1 LASPEPV
8 HTSFQVAL
16 GVLGEMPCRH
26 VMVTAGHPNLWLEIH
41 AAEEGWLRCSQ
52 PRTLLAVGDELTVV
66 VGDGHRAGYEVGCA
80 VAEVGPDSSMRLAVL
95 DVRRVKPRR
104 RHARRDVSESGL
116 VRPPDGERELDV
128 HVVDIGP
135 DGVAFVSARR
145 LAVGDSVSGMLNIG
159 HRAFPIRARVIHV
172 HSLGFG
178 RVRTGCQFTELA
190 EADRVLLDQV
200 AKQAPVDRR
209 GLRPIELLGN
219 GANSP
224 WASLEDLTCDYGA
237 TALPAP
243 RYCRPCGRVT
253 LQRDTASPGNP
264 PEWRCPTC

>member
-1 LASPEPV
+1 MASPEPI
-8 HTSFQVAL
+8 HTPFELAL
-16 GVLGEMPCRH
+16 GVLGGFPCRH
-26 VMVTAGHPNLWLEIH
+26 VMVTADHRQLPLEIL
-41 AAEEGWLRCSQ
+41 AAEDGWLRCSQ
-52 PRTLLAVGDELTVV
+52 PRTLLAVGEELTVV
-66 VGDGHRAGYEVGCA
+66 VGDGHRAGYEVDCA
-80 VAEVGPDSSMRLAVL
+80 VASVDPDSSMRLSVL

-104 RHARRDVSESGL
+104 RHARRGVSESGL
-116 VRPPDGERELDV
+116 VRPPDGEGELDV

-135 DGVAFVSARR
+135 DGVAFVSAQR
-145 LAVGDSVSGMLNIG
+145 LAVGDSVSGMLNVG
-159 HRAFPIRARVIHV
+159 HRAFPIRARVLHV

-190 EADRVLLDQV
+190 ETNRMFLEQV

-219 GANSP
+219 EGNSP
-224 WASLEDLTCDYGA
+224 WASLEDLRCDYGV
-237 TALPAP
+237 TVVPAP